1 MRNDYWDERGA
12 PWEYDPGPP
21 KNRSWARLFAKT
33 PNYRALGKAVTGR
46 EEFRWHFGPMFY
58 RGRLGDNQVKVL
70 IVGQEGAQDESLSHR
85 SFTGGTGGRMQ
96 NLLNHLGI
104 CRSYLFMNTFVYPIF
119 GQYDGDN
126 AVLAQHP
133 ESPIRIHREEI
144 FDYVVAR
151 NDDLHLVIA
160 VGSAAKESVASWIRS
175 NGGTADPSKLHLAET
190 SVIAPKLRA
199 VGVLHPGGASKGGAV
214 TRIRKSFID
223 AIKQV
228 ERWAAADQGWLPV
241 DPDGVRAPAGDY
253 KYTSDPIPF
262 RDFPFGTNWRL
273 GRKATSS
280 NRKDRQR
287 SIQLF
292 AEGGRYGNDGHRL
305 RYSHDLDG
313 TDEGYTAAPEDL
325 AYEPP
330 KDRYRDYDKG
340 PDATFA
346 RLLQGGRSGLE
357 WPDFTHFGLAANPS
371 LGLGS
376 IYRGRLRRPSILVL
390 ADQQSHDDLFT
401 GRALTGDAGQH
412 LQAFL
417 AAAGITRRYGILRVL
432 PIDTLD
438 DAGPDHPRLRL
449 AAAATLLSPFT
460 PMLFMGE
467 EHAETA
473 PFPYFIDHGDS
484 ELVEAVRVG
493 RRSEFADVDWEGE
506 VADPADS
513 ETYTNA
519 VLDPSLAALD
529 GPHRRML
536 DLYRR
541 LIGVRRSHA
550 VLTDPRA
557 EQSVSHDRGLVVLR
571 RTSGDVT
578 STLALN
584 FSADRRDSPVDGQVV
599 IDTSPST
606 PDIAPWSARLTL
618 A

>member
-1 MRNDYWDERGA
+1 MWNDDWDERGA

-21 KNRSWARLFAKT
+21 RNRSWARLFAET

-104 CRSYLFMNTFVYPIF
+104 DRSYLFTNTFVYPIF

-133 ESPIRIHREEI
+133 ESPIRRHREEV

-160 VGSAAKESVASWIRS
+160 VGSAAKESVASWIGS
-175 NGGTADPSKLHLAET
+175 HGGTADPSKLHLADT

-214 TRIRKSFID
+214 TAIKKSFVD
-223 AIKQV
+223 AIKNV
-228 ERWAAADQGWLPV
+228 ERWAADDPGWLPV
-241 DPDGVRAPAGDY
+241 DPGGVRSPAGDY

-280 NRKDRQR
+280 NRKDNQR

-292 AEGGRYGNDGHRL
+292 AEGGRYGNDGHSLHYARNL
-305 RYSHDLDG
+305 HGGGSENSADGYSADPDDL
-313 TDEGYTAAPEDL
+313 P
-325 AYEPP
+325 YEPP
-330 KDRYRDYDKG
+330 KDRYLDYDKG

-346 RLLQGGRSGLE
+346 RLLQGGRGGLD
-357 WPDFTHFGLAANPS
+357 WPDFTTFGLQANPS
-371 LGLGS
+371 LGFGP

-417 AAAGITRRYGILRVL
+417 AAAGLTRRYGILRVL

-438 DAGPDHPRLRL
+438 DDEAAVRAAVDSAEVRALYRDAVDRANPRALVVMGPNAKRL
-449 AAAATLLSPFT
+449 ADHVNPDNR
-460 PMLFMGE
+460 PVV
-467 EHAETA
+467 
-473 PFPYFIDHGDS
+473 FI
-484 ELVEAVRVG
+484 
-493 RRSEFADVDWEGE
+493 RSFLQSGV
-506 VADPADS
+506 
-513 ETYTNA
+513 NA
-519 VLDPSLAALD
+519 NWRQGLTELAALTYTKDIASPTFDYD
-529 GPHRRML
+529 GERLQIPRY
-536 DLYRR
+536 DLPFGTLRWQASSGDRAQQPKKGSTLSYDYYKISMPKWASD
-541 LIGVRRSHA
+541 LGPTPLSS
-550 VLTDPRA
+550 A
-557 EQSVSHDRGLVVLR
+557 EQQAADTLR
-571 RTSGDVT
+571 
-578 STLALN
+578 
-584 FSADRRDSPVDGQVV
+584 AD
-599 IDTSPST
+599 
-606 PDIAPWSARLTL
+606 L
-618 A
+618 